1 MNYIQQAYTG
11 ENKWFHWVLTIVL
24 VFIGWQ
30 ILGVIPLTVAAFLHS
45 ADLNEFIAAGDDSF
59 MSLGMN
65 KNLFLFLMLF
75 MFAVGLFFLCI
86 AMKYIHKRTVT
97 SLVTSRKNIDWKRFW
112 FGFLSWGIVVVL
124 LSLIG
129 ILLAP
134 DSYTFNFNPKPFF
147 ILVAISI
154 VFIPL
159 QTSLEEL
166 LFRGYFMQGLGVSTL
181 NKRFPLVFNYL
192 LLSILSIVFLS
203 KTKNYSFFNMVIVF
217 TVFTLV
223 LFFLLELKPISKFF
237 NSTFNNNLVNFY
249 NSKLTPLLITS
260 VCFGL
265 LHGANPEVQ
274 KLGSITMIFYIGTG
288 FFYGI
293 TTLMDEGTELA
304 LGLHASNNMIAAFL
318 ITTDWMVFQTDAL
331 FIDTSEPSV
340 TWEMFI
346 PVFILYPLI
355 LVLFSKKYGW
365 TNWLEKLTG
374 KVENPLS
381 IEKKYSNLDE
391 IGAE

>member
-75 MFAVGLFFLCI
+75 MFAVGLLFLCI

-97 SLVTSRKNIDWKRFW
+97 SIVTSRKNIDWKRFW

-134 DSYTFNFNPKPFF
+134 ENYTFNFNPKPFF

-166 LFRGYFMQGLGVSTL
+166 LFRGYFMQGLGV
-181 NKRFPLVFNYL
+181 LV
-192 LLSILSIVFLS
+192 
-203 KTKNYSFFNMVIVF
+203 KNRWV
-217 TVFTLV
+217 
-223 LFFLLELKPISKFF
+223 
-237 NSTFNNNLVNFY
+237 
-249 NSKLTPLLITS
+249 PLLITS

-274 KLGSITMIFYIGTG
+274 KLGSITMVFYIGTG

-304 LGLHASNNMIAAFL
+304 LGLHAANNMIAAFL

-346 PVFILYPLI
+346 PVFVLYPLI
-355 LVLFSKKYGW
+355 LVLFSEKYEW

-381 IEKKYSNLDE
+381 IEKNYSNLDE